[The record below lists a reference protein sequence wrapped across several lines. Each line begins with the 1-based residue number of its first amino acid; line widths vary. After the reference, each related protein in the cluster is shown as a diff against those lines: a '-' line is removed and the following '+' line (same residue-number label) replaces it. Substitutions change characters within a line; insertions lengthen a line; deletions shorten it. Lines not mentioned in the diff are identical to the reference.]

1 MWTLYSEKIDVT
13 DDNDHLGLIVS
24 GQDEEAKNVD
34 ANIRQCR
41 NSLFAMLGPAFSFKS
56 KVSPKVQ
63 FHLWRTYCQPV
74 VRSGLAALPVRPA
87 QTEHLT
93 LFHHKVLRGFLRLSS
108 SSPVPALYFQLGEM
122 PIVANIHLDILTLF
136 HNIWS
141 NPDTTVHE
149 ITKYILKM
157 SDNRSVTWA
166 AHVRILCHT
175 HSTCCSMRMPGQS
188 PSGRTFAQLRWE
200 RIMRSFGEGKLS
212 LTPRCQTST
221 SSWQASMVGITRL

>member
-13 DDNDHLGLIVS
+13 DDNDHIGLIVS
-24 GQDEEAKNVD
+24 GQAEEAKNVD
-34 ANIRQCR
+34 ANIQQCR

-74 VRSGLAALPVRPA
+74 VSSGLAALPVRPA
-87 QTEHLT
+87 QTQHLT
-93 LFHHKVLRGFLRLSS
+93 VFHHKVLRGFLRLSS
-108 SSPVPALYFQLGEM
+108 SSPVPALYFLLGEM

-149 ITKYILKM
+149 SI
-157 SDNRSVTWA
+157 S
-166 AHVRILCHT
+166 
-175 HSTCCSMRMPGQS
+175 
-188 PSGRTFAQLRWE
+188 
-200 RIMRSFGEGKLS
+200 
-212 LTPRCQTST
+212 
-221 SSWQASMVGITRL
+221 